1 MELYQKG
8 VQMAKAKKTK
18 AGSWRVQLYLGRDP
32 AGKQIIKS
40 ITAPTK
46 REAEAKALE
55 YKARGAV
62 PSRDTVQ
69 VAIAEYISNR
79 EAILSPASI
88 RNYKAAERAMLKRFP
103 VLMATKVDAVDDR
116 KAQQLLN
123 ELSKVYKPSSMH
135 LYYALFEMS
144 MRARGIEFKTCTK
157 PATPR
162 REGHIPTTDE
172 ARAILK
178 AAHGT
183 NLEIPILLAACG
195 MRAGEICALTP
206 EDITGNV
213 VHIHKARVIGPDGK
227 YQIKGPKTSSSDR
240 YVLIPKELADMIRDQ
255 GYITKVRPD
264 SLSAIHKKFLASHGF
279 EHFRLHDWRHYMA
292 SSLHAI
298 GCSDAFI
305 QAQGGWSSDFTMKRV
320 YRHLMDDSAADM
332 AQKATANV
340 AAIMPPDIK
349 LVVG

>member
-1 MELYQKG
+1 
-8 VQMAKAKKTK
+8 MAKAKKTK
-18 AGSWRVQLYLGRDP
+18 AGSWRIQLYLGRDP

-69 VAIAEYISNR
+69 SAIAEYISNR

-88 RNYKAAERAMLKRFP
+88 RNYKAAERALLKRFP

-116 KAQQLLN
+116 KAQQLIN
-123 ELSKVYKPSSMH
+123 ELSKVYKPSSIN
-135 LYYALFEMS
+135 LYYELFEMS
-144 MRARGIEFKTCTK
+144 MRARGITFKTCTK
-157 PATPR
+157 PAAGKR
-162 REGHIPTTDE
+162 DAHIPTVEE
-172 ARAILK
+172 AKEILK
-178 AAHGT
+178 AAQGT
-183 NLEIPILLAACG
+183 NLYIPMLCAACG

-206 EDITGNV
+206 EDITGNI
-213 VHIHKARVIGPDGK
+213 VHIHKARVAGPDGK

-240 YVLIPKELADMIRDQ
+240 YIKIPMELADMIREK
-255 GYITKVRPD
+255 GYAAKIRPD
-264 SLSAIHKKFLASHGF
+264 SLSSEHKIFLARHGF
-279 EHFRLHDWRHYMA
+279 PHFRLHDWRHYMA

-305 QAQGGWSSDFTMKRV
+305 MAQGGWSSDFTMKRV
-320 YRHLMDDSAADM
+320 YRHLMEDSAAAM
-332 AQKATANV
+332 AEKATANI
-340 AAIMPPDIK
+340 AAIMPPAAPDIK